1 MRKFLK
7 VILIIVAVAAV
18 LLLLGYLGLKWLWH
32 NITTAQMAPDNYT
45 TKVKT
50 HPHGR
55 AKRRT

>member
-18 LLLLGYLGLKWLWH
+18 LLLLGCLGLKWLWH

-45 TKVKT
+45 T
-50 HPHGR
+50 
-55 AKRRT
+55 